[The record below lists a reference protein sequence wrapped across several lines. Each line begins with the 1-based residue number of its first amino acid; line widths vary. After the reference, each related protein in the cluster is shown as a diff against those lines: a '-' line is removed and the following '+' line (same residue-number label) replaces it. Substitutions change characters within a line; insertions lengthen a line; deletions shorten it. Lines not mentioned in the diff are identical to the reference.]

1 MRRSDLVTA
10 LVCGTLGLLAGF
22 APAAEFESGKL
33 AAIRDKMQKYVD
45 QQVVSGAVTVIGS
58 KDGVASIE
66 AVGQQDVEGKKPMAV
81 NSLFRIASMTK
92 PITAIGIMILEQER
106 KLSVD
111 DPVEK
116 YLPEFKGQKL
126 VYREKIP
133 LVTPKVE
140 PPKVEKSKTEK
151 SKTETS
157 IPAAKATAQPK
168 VAPKAEAPKAATPK
182 TVAPNAA
189 APKTA
194 APKAAESK
202 PVESKE
208 VVKLVDPPR
217 PITIRD
223 LLTHTSGLPGGFPA
237 PNGDLYFK
245 RQLTLKE
252 AVDIS
257 AHQPLDFLPG
267 SKWAYC
273 NAGIDTLGRIIEVV
287 SGQSYESFLTSRIF
301 APLGMTDTTF
311 YPSDDQLQ
319 RLASLYD
326 QKEGKLTPVGYVL
339 LGPTKDAKHPIPAG
353 GLYSTAPDL
362 AKLYQMML
370 NRGALGTKR
379 ILTGHSAGEMT
390 KVQTAALECGFTP
403 GMGFGYGWAVV
414 RKPQGVH
421 SMMSAGTYGHG
432 GAFGTQAWIDP
443 QRDVFVVLLIQRTGM
458 PNADGSDLRR
468 DLQLV
473 AVDALKKPQVQSA
486 AK

>member
-1 MRRSDLVTA
+1 MHRRDLVTA
-10 LVCGTLGLLAGF
+10 LVCGILGFLAGF
-22 APAAEFESGKL
+22 APAAEFDSAKL

-45 QQVVSGAVTVIGS
+45 QQVVPGAVTVIGS
-58 KDGVASIE
+58 KDGIASIE
-66 AVGQQDVEGKKPMAV
+66 AVGQQDVEGKTPMAV

-92 PITAIGIMILEQER
+92 PITAMGIMILEQER
-106 KLSVD
+106 KLSVN

-126 VYREKIP
+126 VYREMIP
-133 LVTPKVE
+133 VQKPKLE

-157 IPAAKATAQPK
+157 KPAAKTTAQPK
-168 VAPKAEAPKAATPK
+168 VAPKAEAPTA
-182 TVAPNAA
+182 
-189 APKTA
+189 A
-194 APKAAESK
+194 APKAAET
-202 PVESKE
+202 KE
-208 VVKLVDPPR
+208 VKLIDPPR

-237 PNGDLYFK
+237 PNGDLYYK

-257 AHQPLDFLPG
+257 ARQPLDFLPG
-267 SKWAYC
+267 SKWSYC

-301 APLGMTDTTF
+301 VPLGMTDTTF
-311 YPSDDQLQ
+311 YPSDEQLK
-319 RLASLYD
+319 RLAALYD
-326 QKEGKLTPVGYVL
+326 QKDGKLTPVGYVL
-339 LGPTKDAKHPIPAG
+339 LGPTRDAKHPIPAG
-353 GLYSTAPDL
+353 GLYSTGPDL

-370 NRGALGTKR
+370 NRGALGSER

-390 KVQTAALECGFTP
+390 KVQTSNLDCGFTP
-403 GMGFGYGWAVV
+403 GVGMGYGWQVV

-432 GAFGTQAWIDP
+432 GAFGTQGWIDP

-458 PNADGSDLRR
+458 PNADASDLRR

-473 AVDALKKPQVQSA
+473 AVDALKRPQVQNA